1 MEAARREATSNNAKE
16 VLAMKPRID
25 YTNVSDGVRRALL
38 QMEAYVHNH
47 SGLDERLLELVRLRS
62 SQINGCAYCVDMHS
76 KNLRAAGEINERI
89 DGLVAWRET
98 PFYSERERAALD
110 WAEAVTL
117 VAVDHVPDAPFE
129 RVRQHF
135 SEEELVNLTLAVT
148 MINTWNRFAVAFRA
162 VPGEY
167 QAPVK
172 NSAPAAAAD

>member
-1 MEAARREATSNNAKE
+1 
-16 VLAMKPRID
+16 MKPRVE
-25 YTNVSDGVRRALL
+25 YGKVSEGVRKALL

-76 KNLRAAGEINERI
+76 KNLRADGEKNERI
-89 DGLVAWRET
+89 DGVAVWRET
-98 PFYSERERAALD
+98 PFYSERERAALE

-117 VAVDHVPDAPFE
+117 VAVDHVPDAVFD
-129 RVRQHF
+129 RVRKHF
-135 SEEELVNLTLAVT
+135 PDEELVNLTLAVA
-148 MINTWNRFAVAFRA
+148 MINTWNRFGVAFRA

-172 NSAPAAAAD
+172 TKPTAAAD

>member
-1 MEAARREATSNNAKE
+1 
-16 VLAMKPRID
+16 MKPRIEFGKISEGIRK
-25 YTNVSDGVRRALL
+25 TLL

-76 KNLRAAGEINERI
+76 KNLRADGETNERI
-89 DGLVAWRET
+89 DGVAVWRET
-98 PFYSERERAALD
+98 PFYSDRERAALD

-117 VAVDHVPDAPFE
+117 VAVDHVPDEVFE
-129 RVRQHF
+129 RVRKHF
-135 SEEELVNLTLAVT
+135 SEDELANLTLGVA
-148 MINTWNRFAVAFRA
+148 MINTWNRFSVAFRA

-172 NSAPAAAAD
+172 KAPTAAAD